1 MRDSETPVQ
10 PKSAKAKAV
19 RSAGVL
25 GGEPSVVV
33 EKKVDG
39 IRARMESTCGSG

>member
-1 MRDSETPVQ
+1 MRDSLTPVQ

-19 RSAGVL
+19 RSAAVEGGVPL
-25 GGEPSVVV
+25 VVV

-39 IRARMESTCGSG
+39 MRARIESTWGPG